1 MPLDNN
7 AAEIAIRPCT
17 IVRKNWALIDTP
29 KGAGASAVIYS
40 IVKTAK
46 ANNLKTYP
54 YLIWLLEKI
63 AQRVNEGIATIPD
76 ELLLWSSKIPAF
88 LKK

>member
-7 AAEIAIRPCT
+7 AAEIAIRLFT
-17 IVRKNWALIDTP
+17 IGRKNWALIDTP
-29 KGAGASAVIYS
+29 KGAEASAIIYS
-40 IVKTAK
+40 IVETAK

-54 YLIWLLEKI
+54 YLTWLLEKI
-63 AQRVNEGIATIPD
+63 AQRANEGITTIPD
-76 ELLLWSSKIPAF
+76 ELFPWSSKIPDS

>member
-7 AAEIAIRPCT
+7 AAEIAIRPFT
-17 IVRKNWALIDTP
+17 IGRKNWVLIDTP
-29 KGAGASAVIYS
+29 KGAEASAIIYS
-40 IVKTAK
+40 IVETAK

-54 YLIWLLEKI
+54 YLTWLLEKI
-63 AQRVNEGIATIPD
+63 AQRANEGITTIPE
-76 ELLLWSSKIPAF
+76 ELLPWSPKIPAS